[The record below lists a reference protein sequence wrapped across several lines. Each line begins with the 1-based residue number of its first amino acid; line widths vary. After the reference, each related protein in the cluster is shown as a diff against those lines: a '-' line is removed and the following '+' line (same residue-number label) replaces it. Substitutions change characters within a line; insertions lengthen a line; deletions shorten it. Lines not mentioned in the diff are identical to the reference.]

1 MDGGKIM
8 KATSYKDLIKN
19 FHQAE
24 NIMTTR
30 EKRSTPRPLQL
41 KKSLI
46 HNK

>member
-1 MDGGKIM
+1 MI

-24 NIMTTR
+24 NIMTAR
-30 EKRSTPRPLQL
+30 EKRQTPRPLQL
-41 KKSLI
+41 KKSLN